1 MINVTQ
7 IKKYS
12 DDWALDASY
21 NLYSV
26 VEIKNIQVINQSIEM
41 ILATPLGTRLFNLN
55 FGSNFSLRIFD
66 NMNPQYLQT
75 VIDDTVTRIEEWE
88 DRIIIIKEEVNLAVN
103 PETNSMVLTIPYI
116 IKARNI
122 KGSFAKYIKE

>member
-21 NLYSV
+21 NLFST
-26 VEIKNIQVINQSIEM
+26 VEIKNIEVINQSIEM
-41 ILATPLGTRLFNLN
+41 ILATPIGTRLFNLN
-55 FGSNFSLRIFD
+55 FGSNFSIRIFD
-66 NMNPQYLQT
+66 NMNPSYLQT
-75 VIDDTVTRIEEWE
+75 VIDDTVNKIEMWE
-88 DRIIIIKEEVNLAVN
+88 DRILVLKDDVNLSVN
-103 PETNSMVLTIPYI
+103 PDSNEMFLTIPYI

>member
-12 DDWALDASY
+12 DNWALDASY

-26 VEIKNIQVINQSIEM
+26 VEIKNVEVINQSIEM
-41 ILATPLGTRLFNLN
+41 ILATPIGTRLFNLN
-55 FGSNFSLRIFD
+55 FGSNFSIRIFD
-66 NMNPQYLQT
+66 NMNPSYLQT
-75 VIDDTVTRIEEWE
+75 VIDDTVNKIEMWE
-88 DRIIIIKEEVNLAVN
+88 DRILVLKDDVNLSVN
-103 PETNSMVLTIPYI
+103 PDSNEMFLTIPYI

-122 KGSFAKYIKE
+122 KGSFSKYIKE

>member
-26 VEIKNIQVINQSIEM
+26 VEIKNVEVINQSIEM
-41 ILATPLGTRLFNLN
+41 ILATPIGTRLFNLN
-55 FGSNFSLRIFD
+55 FGSNFSIRIFD
-66 NMNPQYLQT
+66 NMNPSYLQT
-75 VIDDTVTRIEEWE
+75 VIDDTVNKIEMWE
-88 DRIIIIKEEVNLAVN
+88 DRILVLKDDVNLSVN
-103 PETNSMVLTIPYI
+103 PDSNEMFLTIPYI

>member
-12 DDWALDASY
+12 DNWALDASY

-26 VEIKNIQVINQSIEM
+26 VEIKNVEVINQSIEM
-41 ILATPLGTRLFNLN
+41 ILATPIGTRLFNLN
-55 FGSNFSLRIFD
+55 FGSNFSIRIFD
-66 NMNPQYLQT
+66 NMNPSYLQT
-75 VIDDTVTRIEEWE
+75 VIDDTVNKIEMWE
-88 DRIIIIKEEVNLAVN
+88 DRILVLKDDVNLSVN
-103 PETNSMVLTIPYI
+103 PDSNEMFLTIPYI

>member
-26 VEIKNIQVINQSIEM
+26 VEIKNVQVINQSIEM
-41 ILATPLGTRLFNLN
+41 ILATPIGTRLFNLN
-55 FGSNFSLRIFD
+55 FGSNFSIRIFD
-66 NMNPQYLQT
+66 NMNPAYLQT
-75 VIDDTVTRIEEWE
+75 VIDDTVNKIEMWE
-88 DRIIIIKEEVNLAVN
+88 DRILVLKDDVNLSVN
-103 PETNSMVLTIPYI
+103 PDSNEMFLTIPYI

>member
-26 VEIKNIQVINQSIEM
+26 VEIKNVQVINQSIEM
-41 ILATPLGTRLFNLN
+41 ILATPIGTRLFNLN
-55 FGSNFSLRIFD
+55 FGSNFSIRIFD
-66 NMNPQYLQT
+66 NMNPSYLQT
-75 VIDDTVTRIEEWE
+75 VIDDTVNKIEMWE
-88 DRIIIIKEEVNLAVN
+88 DRILVLKDDVNLSVN
-103 PETNSMVLTIPYI
+103 PDSNEMFLTIPYI

>member
-12 DDWALDASY
+12 DNWALDASY

-26 VEIKNIQVINQSIEM
+26 VEIKNVQVINQSIEM
-41 ILATPLGTRLFNLN
+41 ILATPIGTRLFNLN
-55 FGSNFSLRIFD
+55 FGSNFSIRIFD
-66 NMNPQYLQT
+66 NMNPSYLQT
-75 VIDDTVTRIEEWE
+75 VIDDTVNKIEMWE
-88 DRIIIIKEEVNLAVN
+88 DRILVLKDDVNLSVN
-103 PETNSMVLTIPYI
+103 PDSNEMFLTIPYI

-122 KGSFAKYIKE
+122 KGSFSKYIKE

>member
-12 DDWALDASY
+12 DDWARDASY

-26 VEIKNIQVINQSIEM
+26 VEIKNVEVINQSIEM
-41 ILATPLGTRLFNLN
+41 ILATPIGTRLFNLN
-55 FGSNFSLRIFD
+55 FGSNFSIRIFD
-66 NMNPQYLQT
+66 NMNPSYLQT
-75 VIDDTVTRIEEWE
+75 VIDDTVNKIEMWE
-88 DRIIIIKEEVNLAVN
+88 DRILVLKDDVNLSVN
-103 PETNSMVLTIPYI
+103 PDSNEMFLTIPYI